1 MRKIKTLAVVGAVI
15 SAVGLAGYFGFVL
28 YKKCTGP
35 NLVLNSPKDITDEL
49 ISRIIDN
56 DIYSL
61 TINYEFTRCANDNE
75 YISDWE
81 KFKLKNNPFWRAN
94 QQKALTSISF
104 KVKLTSNVHS
114 LACAFSDMEKLEF
127 VNLEDTSNVTNMKG
141 MFLRASKFNQP
152 IGNWNTSNVT
162 NMEGMFSRAESFNH
176 EIGNW
181 DTSKVTNMAG
191 IFFRAKSFNQPIE
204 NWNTSKVTNMLRMF
218 DGAESFNQPIGNLDT
233 SNVTNMEGMF
243 REAKSFNQPI
253 GNWNTSKVTNM
264 TWMFVNAES
273 FNQPIGNW
281 DTSNVTGM
289 EEMFIGAD
297 AYSHPKPKGAK

>member
-127 VNLEDTSNVTNMKG
+127 VNLEDTSNVTNMKRIFAG
-141 MFLRASKFNQP
+141 ASNFNGPIGDWDTSKVTDMKAMFAEAHSFNQP
-152 IGNWNTSNVT
+152 IGDWNTSKVTNMVSMFEEAISFNQEIGNWDTSKVTNMVSMFERAVSFNQPIENWNTSNVT
-162 NMEGMFSRAESFNH
+162 NMEGMFRVAY
-176 EIGNW
+176 
-181 DTSKVTNMAG
+181 
-191 IFFRAKSFNQPIE
+191 SFNQPNRQLEYLEGYEYGRDVQRGSILQP
-204 NWNTSKVTNMLRMF
+204 TNR
-218 DGAESFNQPIGNLDT
+218 
-233 SNVTNMEGMF
+233 
-243 REAKSFNQPI
+243 
-253 GNWNTSKVTNM
+253 
-264 TWMFVNAES
+264 
-273 FNQPIGNW
+273 
-281 DTSNVTGM
+281 
-289 EEMFIGAD
+289 
-297 AYSHPKPKGAK
+297 